1 MVNGPAS
8 GLVLALDQG
17 GHGSRAVLFDRGG
30 RELAAAHVPVATIAE
45 GPNVEQDPGEL
56 VRSLNLAARDVCD
69 SEPALHGSITAVGLA
84 TQRST
89 VVCWSRSSGRPLTP
103 AISWQDR
110 RNAVWLERLRCQAAA
125 VRDRTG
131 LVLSPHYGASKLRWC
146 LDHVPAV
153 QRAARTNDLA
163 AGPLAS
169 FLLSQLLAE
178 RPAVADPANASRTL
192 LFDPTTLDWS
202 PVLLAAFGI
211 EPRHLPRCVP
221 TRALFGHFIVGDRR
235 IPLTACTGDQSA
247 AAFAFGTP
255 RESIALVNVGTGAFV
270 QRAAAASAPLPD
282 GLLRSV
288 LRSDSTGTATYSHEG
303 TVNGAGSAI
312 DWLRDRVALDV
323 ERALQSLDSAP
334 GTGIPL
340 FMNGVGGLGAP
351 FWVADFPAE
360 FVGDGDD
367 LHLLAAVIESVA
379 FLLAVNVERMRQA
392 APLDRIGISGG
403 LSRSDYLCQALAG
416 ASGLVVERYAVREA
430 TARGAAFLAAGEP
443 DDWDTP
449 AVERSFSPAAG
460 EALISRFARW
470 RAEMA
475 RRGAAPTD
483 ASKAGH

>member
-1 MVNGPAS
+1 MVSGPGS

-17 GHGSRAVLFDRGG
+17 GHGSRAVLFDSGG
-30 RELAAAHVPVATIAE
+30 REVAAAHVPVATITE
-45 GPNVEQDPGEL
+45 GANVEQDPGEL
-56 VRSLNLAARDVCD
+56 VRSLQLAARDVCD
-69 SEPALHGSITAVGLA
+69 SEPALHGTITAVGLA

-89 VVCWSRSSGRPLTP
+89 IVCWSRSNGHALTR

-110 RNAVWLERLRCQAAA
+110 RNAAWLESLRSQAAA

-163 AGPLAS
+163 AGPLSS

-178 RPAVADPANASRTL
+178 RPAVVDPANASRTL

-202 PVLLAAFGI
+202 PALLSAFGI
-211 EPRHLPRCVP
+211 ERRHLPRCVP
-221 TRALFGHFIVGDRR
+221 TRAVFGHFIVGGQR
-235 IPLTACTGDQSA
+235 IPLTSCTGDQSA
-247 AAFAFGTP
+247 AAFAFGPP
-255 RESIALVNVGTGAFV
+255 RESLALVNVGTGAFV
-270 QRAAAASAPLPD
+270 QRAAAATTPLPD

-288 LRSDSTGTATYSHEG
+288 LRSDPTGNTTYSHEG

-323 ERALQSLDSAP
+323 ARALRSLDVAP
-334 GTGIPL
+334 GTAVPL

-351 FWVADFPAE
+351 FWEADFPTG

-367 LHLLAAVIESVA
+367 LHMLAAVLESVA

-392 APLDRIGISGG
+392 APLDRIGIAGG
-403 LSRSDYLCQALAG
+403 LSRSDYLCRALATT
-416 ASGLVVERYAVREA
+416 SGLVVERYAVCEA

-443 DDWDTP
+443 EGWETP
-449 AVERSFSPAAG
+449 AVERSFAAVPD
-460 EALISRFARW
+460 EALRSRFTRW

-475 RRGAAPTD
+475 RRCGSSRAT
-483 ASKAGH
+483 